1 MVKAN
6 VMVVEDNGLIALS
19 IQRTLRN
26 LGYAVPAVAAS
37 GEEAIRQALALR
49 PDLVL
54 MDSMLE
60 GDMDGILSPLYR
72 SSGRERLPTWNLRR
86 EDCGFAG

>member
-37 GEEAIRQALALR
+37 GEECHTTGARSPARSGA
-49 PDLVL
+49 
-54 MDSMLE
+54 
-60 GDMDGILSPLYR
+60 DGQHA
-72 SSGRERLPTWNLRR
+72 GRRYGWYPFASLPEQW
-86 EDCGFAG
+86 